1 MATRSTWALFAVLCL
16 AMKSEAAE
24 QGVAA
29 PSSANSK
36 PEASHVEPWRDAGP
50 PSPPELL
57 EMVTPGSE
65 WREENDQCVVKI
77 DERITRRGGDDLKGT
92 ITYPN
97 GRSKQFKGF
106 VAGQRMILIAPYEF
120 APDGRLG
127 SAIAPVGV
135 VDGKIVIHVDWNED
149 HKDPNR
155 KPVRLVSPL
164 KPPPRRPK
172 PNDT

>member
-1 MATRSTWALFAVLCL
+1 MATKSTWALFTVLCL
-16 AMKSEAAE
+16 AGKSEAAE
-24 QGVAA
+24 QAVAV
-29 PSSANSK
+29 PSSANAK
-36 PEASHVEPWRDAGP
+36 PEAVDVEPWRDAGP

-57 EMVTPGSE
+57 ELVIPGSK
-65 WREENDQCVVKI
+65 WREENNRCVVKI
-77 DERITRRGGDDLKGT
+77 DERTARPGRDDLKGT
-92 ITYPN
+92 ITYPD
-97 GRSKQFKGF
+97 GRTKQLKGF

-135 VDGKIVIHVDWNED
+135 VDGKVVIHVDWHKD